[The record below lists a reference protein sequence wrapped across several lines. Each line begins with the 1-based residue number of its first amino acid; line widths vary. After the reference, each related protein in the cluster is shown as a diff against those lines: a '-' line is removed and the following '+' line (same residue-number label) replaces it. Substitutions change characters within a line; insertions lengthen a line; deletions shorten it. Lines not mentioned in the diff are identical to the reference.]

1 MTSFIEDECL
11 IFSEYQ
17 ERPLLWNV
25 ILFSSEV
32 LFKLKKKTKI
42 LSYFWKLFGTKTY
55 RITEF
60 QGLE

>member
-1 MTSFIEDECL
+1 MTSFLEVECL

-32 LFKLKKKTKI
+32 LFKVKKKRKFCLI
-42 LSYFWKLFGTKTY
+42 FGSYLEQKL
-55 RITEF
+55 TESQNF
-60 QGLE
+60 KS